1 MIMSRPKLENPFE
14 RMARIK
20 STTRFDPADST
31 FGY

>member
-1 MIMSRPKLENPFE
+1 MIMSRPKLDNPFE

-20 STTRFDPADST
+20 GERNFNPADST